1 MDKNLSKR
9 IKILISG
16 QIALTSTFHFG
27 LAFCKGK
34 GFVKVINKKRAEM
47 VSINNM

>member
-16 QIALTSTFHFG
+16 QIALSAMFHFG
-27 LAFCKGK
+27 QGK

-47 VSINNM
+47 VFINNM